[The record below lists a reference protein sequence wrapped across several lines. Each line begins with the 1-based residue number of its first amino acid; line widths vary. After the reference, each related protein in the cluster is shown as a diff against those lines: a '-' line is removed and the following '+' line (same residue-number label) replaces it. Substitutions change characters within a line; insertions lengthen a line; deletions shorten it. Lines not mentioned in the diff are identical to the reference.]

1 MLPLFT
7 QPHIIAMPPTNE
19 KSLTLTMVGL
29 ESPICYGF
37 LNQKTSVEKEITNGL
52 AAAFKKCYFIR
63 LVGTKEGQECA
74 SLGHLEN
81 FSMSLGERQRK
92 SRGT

>member
-19 KSLTLTMVGL
+19 KSITLTMVGL
-29 ESPICYGF
+29 ESPICYAV

-52 AAAFKKCYFIR
+52 AVAFKKCYFIR

-81 FSMSLGERQRK
+81 FSMSLGEK
-92 SRGT
+92 AEEE